1 MHGRS
6 PVRRKVPRDLGYSGV
21 LARRGKPVPV
31 TGLALRPGLAVLAV
45 LAVQPPRGTASWDG
59 WDSAEVPVMA
69 RTQLSSLQGEVE
81 VDEWVRV
88 HADPVP
94 SLVVP
99 AHWRYTLT
107 VPIWIG
113 QVIELAVHR
122 MPP

>member
-6 PVRRKVPRDLGYSGV
+6 PVRRMVPRDLGYSGV
-21 LARRGKPVPV
+21 LARRGKPVPEI
-31 TGLALRPGLAVLAV
+31 GLAQRPDLAV
-45 LAVQPPRGTASWDG
+45 LAVQPPRDTASWDG
-59 WDSAEVPVMA
+59 WDSAKVPVME

-81 VDEWVRV
+81 ADEWVRV

-107 VPIWIG
+107 VPIDHR
-113 QVIELAVHR
+113 QVNELAVHR
-122 MPP
+122 VPP

>member
-1 MHGRS
+1 M
-6 PVRRKVPRDLGYSGV
+6 
-21 LARRGKPVPV
+21 
-31 TGLALRPGLAVLAV
+31 
-45 LAVQPPRGTASWDG
+45 
-59 WDSAEVPVMA
+59 
-69 RTQLSSLQGEVE
+69 SSQQGEVE
-81 VDEWVRV
+81 VDEWVIV
-88 HADPVP
+88 HVGPEP